1 MIDSKLAYLL
11 SKFFLDL
18 AKAYYI
24 TTFITPP
31 LVGTAFGIFL
41 LTKGIASITMFLY
54 LARKMLEF
62 SDSYGL

>member
-18 AKAYYI
+18 AKTYYI

-31 LVGTAFGIFL
+31 LVGTAMGIYL
-41 LTKGIASITMFLY
+41 LTKGVASIIIFLY
-54 LARKMLEF
+54 LAREMLKF
-62 SDSYGL
+62 TDSYGF